1 MLIEISL
8 NSIWLFFQSPAKSL
22 LGIPLFSS
30 MVDILCPHCEEEIGL
45 DDDASGEFSCPFC
58 EGEFEWNMQ
67 PQMQGMAY
75 EGRPVEM
82 MPILDALKSCFQQYV
97 GFSGRASRSE
107 YWFFNLSFFIA
118 AMGLLILTLVSLFV
132 ANALAGI
139 MSFLSFVLYLGCFLP
154 LLAVS
159 VRRLHDLG
167 KPGWMFFLGLIPI
180 VGGILLLVWFV
191 SDGQPYDNE
200 YGPVPTNI
208 L

>member
-1 MLIEISL
+1 MGI
-8 NSIWLFFQSPAKSL
+8 QSCKL
-22 LGIPLFSS
+22 
-30 MVDILCPHCEEEIGL
+30 MVDILCPHCEEGIGL
-45 DDDASGEFSCPFC
+45 DDDASGEFACPYC

-67 PQMQGMAY
+67 PQMQDQPYGA
-75 EGRPVEM
+75 RPANT
-82 MPILDALKSCFQQYV
+82 MPFMDALKSCFQQYV

-118 AMGLLILTLVSLFV
+118 ATGLLILTFVSLFV
-132 ANALAGI
+132 ANALAGFL
-139 MSFLSFVLYLGCFLP
+139 SFLSFVLYLGCFLP

-167 KPGWMFFLGLIPI
+167 KSGWMFFLGLIPI

-200 YGPVPTNI
+200 YGAVPTNT

>member
-1 MLIEISL
+1 
-8 NSIWLFFQSPAKSL
+8 
-22 LGIPLFSS
+22 

-45 DDDASGEFSCPFC
+45 DDDASGEFACPHC

-67 PQMQGMAY
+67 PQMQNQPYGD
-75 EGRPVEM
+75 RPAST
-82 MPILDALKSCFQQYV
+82 MPFMDALKSCFQQYV

-107 YWFFNLSFFIA
+107 YWFATLSFMIA
-118 AMGLLILTLVSLFV
+118 AMGLLILTVVSAFV
-132 ANALAGI
+132 VDALTGV
-139 MSFLSFVLYLGCFLP
+139 MTLLSLVLYLGSFLP

-167 KPGWMFFLGLIPI
+167 KSGWMFLVGLIPI

-191 SDGQPYDNE
+191 SDGEAYDNK
-200 YGPVPTNI
+200 YGAVPTNT